1 MDQLYR
7 IDPLALL
14 LFYVYKG
21 DRDNTVFP
29 DFGRQ
34 KPKNQQ
40 KNLYKKSLYI
50 FVFSSSDKSLDN
62 NII

>member
-40 KNLYKKSLYI
+40 KDVK
-50 FVFSSSDKSLDN
+50 N
-62 NII
+62 NEGPK